1 MRIRRLVEAD
11 LDALWALRLRGLSEA
26 PEAFGSTY
34 DETLRRGPESVRQRL
49 VAGDEFFYLGACVPE
64 LVGMIAFARE
74 TGAKERHKGSLIS
87 LYVLPEW
94 RRQGLARALAEALI
108 AEARQLPG
116 LEQLHLTVITSGVA
130 AGNLYRSLGFQVF
143 GTAPRS
149 LKQGQEYWDEDMM
162 LLPLLPHQ
170 V

>member
-1 MRIRRLVEAD
+1 MQIRRLVEAD

-26 PEAFGSTY
+26 PQAFGSTH
-34 DETLRRGPESVRQRL
+34 DEALRRGPESVRQRL
-49 VAGDEFFYLGACVPE
+49 VAGDDFCYRGACVPD

-94 RRQGLARALAEALI
+94 RRQGVARVLAEALI
-108 AEARQLPG
+108 AEAGQLPG
-116 LEQLHLTVITSGVA
+116 LEQLHLTVVTSGVA
-130 AGNLYRSLGFQVF
+130 AASLYRSLGFQVY

-149 LKQGQEYWDEDMM
+149 LKQDGRYWDEDLM
-162 LLPLLPHQ
+162 LRYL
-170 V
+170 